1 MTTQRLPRGSKHTKM
16 STLDVH
22 NTSGEIL
29 REKEL
34 ADTFTH
40 AEVNGPVI
48 HQCVVAYLANQ
59 RQGSASTKTRSD
71 VKGSGRKLYRQK
83 GTGRARVGHAKSPIR
98 VHGGVAFGPKPRSY
112 RQHTPKRVRR
122 LGLHSALADRFQNQ
136 QCILVEDFALE
147 RPRTKDMV
155 SVLKSVN
162 AEGKVLLIL
171 DEPNQNIQLSVRNI
185 PKVNV
190 CTSDMLN
197 VYQVMWHDTL
207 IITENAVE
215 KLEAKFANTG
225 AEAEG

>member
-1 MTTQRLPRGSKHTKM
+1 M

-22 NTSGEIL
+22 NSSGDVL

-34 ADTFTH
+34 ADAFTH

-59 RQGSASTKTRSD
+59 RRGTASTKTRSD

-83 GTGRARVGHAKSPIR
+83 GTGRARVGHAKAPHR

-112 RQHTPKRVRR
+112 RQYTPKRVRR
-122 LGLHSALADRFQNQ
+122 LGLHSAIADRFQNQ
-136 QCILVEDFALE
+136 QCILVEDFTLE
-147 RPRTKDMV
+147 RPRTKDMINM
-155 SVLKSVN
+155 LKAVN
-162 AEGKVLLIL
+162 AQGKVLLIL
-171 DEPNQNIQLSVRNI
+171 DEPNQNIHLSVRNI

-190 CTSDMLN
+190 CTWDTLN

-207 IITENAVE
+207 IMTENAVE
-215 KLEAKFANTG
+215 KLESKFVDTDS
-225 AEAEG
+225 EAEG

>member
-1 MTTQRLPRGSKHTKM
+1 M

-22 NTSGEIL
+22 NNSGEVL

-34 ADTFTH
+34 AEAFTD

-59 RQGSASTKTRSD
+59 RQGTASTKTRSD
-71 VKGSGRKLYRQK
+71 VRGSGRKLYRQK

-112 RQHTPKRVRR
+112 RQYTPKRVRR

-155 SVLKSVN
+155 RMLKSVN
-162 AEGKVLLIL
+162 AAGKVLLIL
-171 DEPNQNIQLSVRNI
+171 DEPNQNIHLSVRNI

-190 CTSDMLN
+190 CTWDTLN

-215 KLEAKFANTG
+215 KLESKFVNTG
-225 AEAEG
+225 SEAEG

>member
-1 MTTQRLPRGSKHTKM
+1 M

-22 NTSGEIL
+22 NVSGAVL

-34 ADTFTH
+34 ADAFTD
-40 AEVNGPVI
+40 AEVNATVI

-59 RQGSASTKTRSD
+59 RQGTASTKTRSE

-112 RQHTPKRVRR
+112 RQATPKRVRR

-136 QCILVEDFALE
+136 QCLLVEDFTLD

-155 SVLKSVN
+155 NMLKAMN
-162 AEGKVLLIL
+162 AEGKVLLVL
-171 DEPNQNIQLSVRNI
+171 NEHCQNINLSVRNI
-185 PKVNV
+185 PQVNN
-190 CTSDMLN
+190 CTWDNLN

-207 IITENAVE
+207 IITENAAE
-215 KLEAKFANTG
+215 KLESKFVNISSDT
-225 AEAEG
+225 EG

>member
-1 MTTQRLPRGSKHTKM
+1 M

-22 NTSGEIL
+22 NSSGDVL

-34 ADTFTH
+34 ADAFTN

-155 SVLKSVN
+155 RMLKSVN

-171 DEPNQNIQLSVRNI
+171 DEPNQNIHLSVRNI

-190 CTSDMLN
+190 CTWDTLN

-215 KLEAKFANTG
+215 KLESKFANTSS
-225 AEAEG
+225 EAEG

>member
-1 MTTQRLPRGSKHTKM
+1 M
-16 STLDVH
+16 STLDVR
-22 NTSGEIL
+22 NSSGDVL

-34 ADTFTH
+34 ADAFTN

-112 RQHTPKRVRR
+112 RQYTPKRVRR
-122 LGLHSALADRFQNQ
+122 LGLHSALADKFRNQ
-136 QCILVEDFALE
+136 QCILIEDFALE

-155 SVLKSVN
+155 SMLKSVN

-171 DEPNQNIQLSVRNI
+171 DEPNQNIHLSVRNI

-190 CTSDMLN
+190 CTWNTLN
-197 VYQVMWHDTL
+197 VYQVMLHDTL

-215 KLEAKFANTG
+215 KLESKFANTG
-225 AEAEG
+225 SEAEG